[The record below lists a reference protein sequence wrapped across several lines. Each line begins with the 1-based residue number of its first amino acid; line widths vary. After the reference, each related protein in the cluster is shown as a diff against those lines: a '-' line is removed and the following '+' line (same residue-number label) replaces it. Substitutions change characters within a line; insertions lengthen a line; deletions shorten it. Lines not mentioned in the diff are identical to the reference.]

1 MLEDIGIYE
10 LDTDTV
16 EHVYRIRGVECST
29 SQLVGVETVEG
40 RCLVLI
46 GRSCTDEICDVHIC
60 ESLTRLFPSAVSR
73 AELMIIF
80 TATIPQLEALYP
92 ARPTHAGGSAASQDA
107 AAEDDMSW
115 LDNKQVPAN
124 SPVTTPLSLARS
136 TGLVASERPVATAAP
151 IAASGKRTLTIEAE
165 FNNMLARDTDHLITA
180 AESRALDVASFQ
192 SPRQTSTNSLNGS
205 FELMC
210 LDAQPVRSSQRTE
223 AGFRRRPLL
232 VSSTSAR
239 VSMPETAI
247 DHGQEY
253 NGIMGEIFVRCLH
266 SLAVIVC

>member
-1 MLEDIGIYE
+1 MQNVVCPW
-10 LDTDTV
+10 TW
-16 EHVYRIRGVECST
+16 
-29 SQLVGVETVEG
+29 
-40 RCLVLI
+40 
-46 GRSCTDEICDVHIC
+46 
-60 ESLTRLFPSAVSR
+60 
-73 AELMIIF
+73 
-80 TATIPQLEALYP
+80 
-92 ARPTHAGGSAASQDA
+92 ASGN
-107 AAEDDMSW
+107 
-115 LDNKQVPAN
+115 L
-124 SPVTTPLSLARS
+124 
-136 TGLVASERPVATAAP
+136 
-151 IAASGKRTLTIEAE
+151 SGKRTLTIEAE

-247 DHGQEY
+247 DRGQEY
-253 NGIMGEIFVRCLH
+253 NGIMGEIFVCCLH
-266 SLAVIVC
+266 PLAVIVC